1 MSLRFFSSLKKWP
14 LALQEALSQACKTEL
29 SGNIRRISFK
39 LGKPG
44 RGILPV
50 SVDIDG
56 HRALFVEVSDLYPVL
71 GNLRDWMER
80 CLSFDRNGRFQPEI
94 LTMNLVDSVYS
105 IVMIH
110 VGWEDVERDSRAVS
124 VFIVIRE
131 GHRHPLLCEFCYTV
145 ETLCSMYHAI
155 LTCLERYR
163 RSFDNPDCWYT
174 VKRFDRLDS
183 SSTTDRLLRMFRSR
197 DLEMK
202 SAIIYQ
208 NGRH

>member
-1 MSLRFFSSLKKWP
+1 MSPRFFSSLKKWP

-94 LTMNLVDSVYS
+94 LTMNLADSVYS

-131 GHRHPLLCEFCYTV
+131 GHRHPLLCEFCYPV
-145 ETLCSMYHAI
+145 DTLCNLYEAI
-155 LTCLERYR
+155 RSCLNDYR
-163 RSFDNPDCWYT
+163 RLFDSPECWYD
-174 VKRFDRLDS
+174 VKRFNKLDPR
-183 SSTTDRLLRMFRSR
+183 STTDRLLKIIKSS
-197 DLEMK
+197 LIELK
-202 SAIIYQ
+202 SA
-208 NGRH
+208 NFHPNDMH